1 MKRYLE
7 KSIENMRD
15 IGGYICENN
24 LKIRYSCLIRSNLP
38 NNISTDDIRFLKN
51 LNIKDVIDLR
61 SLEEV
66 KNKPSVFE
74 NNKDFNVFH
83 IEIIG
88 GREIPES
95 SEKVPISYINMLEQK
110 DKIKEIFEIL
120 KTKEKILYFCN
131 AGKDRTGVITTL
143 ILQTLGANKKDIIND
158 YILTK
163 KYMENSLKK
172 YTTDK
177 ELLNIIIPKEIYM
190 EKYLEYF
197 EEKYQTIENYLK
209 LIGIK
214 LDDIELIR
222 KKFLCK

>member
-15 IGGYICENN
+15 IGGYICENT
-24 LKIRYSCLIRSNLP
+24 LKIRYTCLIRSNLP
-38 NNISTDDIRFLKN
+38 NNISTNDIRFLKN

-177 ELLNIIIPKEIYM
+177 ELLNIITPKEIYM

-197 EEKYQTIENYLK
+197 EEKYQTIDNYLK

-222 KKFLCK
+222 KKFLFK

>member
-15 IGGYICENN
+15 IGGYICGNN

-38 NNISTDDIRFLKN
+38 NNISTNDIRFLKN

-177 ELLNIIIPKEIYM
+177 ELLNIITPKEIYM

-197 EEKYQTIENYLK
+197 EEKYQTIDNYLK

>member
-15 IGGYICENN
+15 IGGYICGNN

-38 NNISTDDIRFLKN
+38 NNISTNDIRFLKN

-177 ELLNIIIPKEIYM
+177 ELL
-190 EKYLEYF
+190 
-197 EEKYQTIENYLK
+197 T
-209 LIGIK
+209 
-214 LDDIELIR
+214 R
-222 KKFLCK
+222 R